1 MTAVRRAAVAGTF
14 YPDDRSELGALVDR
28 LLDGA
33 TPADTGSDT
42 IVSGPPVA
50 LIVPHAGYTYSGPVA
65 ASAYVHLRPWRPAI
79 SRVVVVG
86 PAHRSPVHG
95 LALSSARAFDTPLGR
110 IPLDLVANDVLGRR
124 AGVDLDDRAHS
135 LEHSIEVHLPF
146 LQRVL
151 GHHWSLVPVI
161 AGAAH
166 ATDVADALEAVWGAD
181 GTLVVVSTDLSHYHD
196 LRTARRM
203 DADAAATIIAEQW
216 EALDDEHACGVVP
229 VRGALELAR
238 RHHNSVTLLDLRNSA
253 DTAGPAA
260 SVVGY
265 GSFLVR

>member
-14 YPDDRSELGALVDR
+14 YPDNRSELGALVDR

-110 IPLDLVANDVLGRR
+110 IPLDLVANDVFVPEYRVQPSEEFLG
-124 AGVDLDDRAHS
+124 AKAP
-135 LEHSIEVHLPF
+135 SIHDNEPWAAYPF
-146 LQRVL
+146 
-151 GHHWSLVPVI
+151 VPV
-161 AGAAH
+161 ATMTLAAVALGMAEGAYEEFKNMMVGRTLAFSG
-166 ATDVADALEAVWGAD
+166 GAKQ
-181 GTLVVVSTDLSHYHD
+181 V
-196 LRTARRM
+196 
-203 DADAAATIIAEQW
+203 EQPTSQMRLW
-216 EALDDEHACGVVP
+216 RQDSP
-229 VRGALELAR
+229 
-238 RHHNSVTLLDLRNSA
+238 
-253 DTAGPAA
+253 
-260 SVVGY
+260 
-265 GSFLVR
+265 